1 MKMTLEEAWDSG
13 VWDNIVDVLYDKIME
28 KIYQQTLKDLNI
40 TDEKRWFVETR
51 LNPYIKKRFRYHLDW
66 R

>member
-1 MKMTLEEAWDSG
+1 MKMTLQEALESG
-13 VWDNIVDVLYDKIME
+13 VWDNIVDVLYDKMME

-40 TDEKRWFVETR
+40 TDEKRLFVETR
-51 LNPYIKKRFRYHLDW
+51 MNPYIKKRFRYHLDW